1 MSSRDAYVIGSCWV
15 SVQHT
20 STILLLLPYANHLV
34 AWDCTHH
41 ARLITFFRVRNPTS
55 SPMNSDT
62 RKACR
67 AMCYGDGL
75 GRDGFFGVCWAEQC
89 LVLAIPVS
97 CMSLLWGYSGCS
109 SLRRLVALADRVLSR
124 CALSVKTQRLAVLRW
139 WRIRGEL

>member
-75 GRDGFFGVCWAEQC
+75 GRDGFFGVCWADQF
-89 LVLAIPVS
+89 LVLTIPVS
-97 CMSLLWGYSGCS
+97 CMKLLWGYSGCS
-109 SLRRLVALADRVLSR
+109 SLRRAIILAGRVLSR
-124 CALSVKTQRLAVLRW
+124 RALSVKSQRLAVLM
-139 WRIRGEL
+139 